1 MRRGRPTPP
10 VELTANER
18 EALSTHSRRRK
29 ASQQLV
35 LRSKIILR
43 CADGLPNTA
52 VAKELGIS
60 NWTVG
65 KWRSRFQRFRLA
77 GLEDEP
83 RSGGPR
89 TISDEIVMEL
99 VNKTISERPKGATH
113 WSTRRMAEQVG
124 VSRDAVMRIWHA
136 FGLQPHRVET
146 FKLSTDPHFV
156 EKVRDIVGL
165 YLNPPDRAL
174 VLSVD
179 EKSQIQALDRTQ
191 LVFPIRPGLPERQSH
206 DYTRH
211 GTTTLFAALDTATGK
226 VIGQCHQR
234 HRHQE
239 FIKFLNVVDQ
249 QVPNDL
255 DVHLIVDNYA
265 THKTEPVKKWLLKH
279 PRYHLHFT
287 PTSAS
292 WLNVVERFFAEI
304 TSRQIRRGTFNSV
317 EQLKQTITEY
327 LDQHNENPKP
337 FHWTA
342 TADEIFSKV
351 KRFCERTSLTQH

>member
-1 MRRGRPTPP
+1 MQRGRPTPP
-10 VELTANER
+10 VELTPQEYNM
-18 EALSTHSRRRK
+18 LVTQSRRHK
-29 ASQQLV
+29 APQKLV

-43 CADGLPNTA
+43 CADGLPNIA

-65 KWRSRFQRFRLA
+65 KWRSRFQQFRLA

-83 RSGGPR
+83 RIGGPR
-89 TISDEIVMEL
+89 TISDEKVMEI
-99 VNKTISERPKGATH
+99 VNKTLHERPKGATH
-113 WSTRRMAEQVG
+113 WSTRRMAEQTG
-124 VSRDAVMRIWHA
+124 VSRDGIMRIWHA

-156 EKVRDIVGL
+156 EKVRDVVGL

-234 HRHQE
+234 HRQGE
-239 FIKFLNVVDQ
+239 FIKFLNLIDT
-249 QVPNDL
+249 QVSPDL

-265 THKTEPVKKWLLKH
+265 THKTEKVKKWFLKH
-279 PRYHLHFT
+279 PRYFIHFT

-292 WLNVVERFFAEI
+292 WLNMVERFFAEL
-304 TSRQIRRGTFNSV
+304 TNRQIRRGTFNSV
-317 EQLKQTITEY
+317 QHLKQAIMEY

-337 FHWTA
+337 FNWIA
-342 TADEIFSKV
+342 TADEILSKV
-351 KRFCERTSLTQH
+351 KIFCERTHLTGH